1 MEPMMTLSDIY
12 SCSPVEVD
20 NWLRTNSFRVP
31 TSIDT
36 PEELSAAS
44 TLLAELV
51 NWYAYL
57 SSLLGSFKY
66 LIRDA
71 KDRKD
76 KKTADA
82 LIDKKEMVYLAME
95 TANKQ
100 RETISRMVTIKQLA
114 NEELKSL
121 GLL

>member
-1 MEPMMTLSDIY
+1 MTLNDIY
-12 SCSPVEVD
+12 TCSPVEVD
-20 NWLRTNSFRVP
+20 QWLRSHSYVIP

-36 PEELSAAS
+36 PAELNHAS
-44 TLLAELV
+44 VVMAELV

-57 SSLLGSFKY
+57 SSLLGSMKY
-66 LIRDA
+66 LVREA

-76 KKTADA
+76 KKLADD
-82 LIDKKEMVYLAME
+82 LIDKKELIYLSME

-100 RETISRMVTIKQLA
+100 RETLSRMVTIKQIA

-121 GLL
+121 SLL

>member
-1 MEPMMTLSDIY
+1 MTLEDIY

-20 NWLRTNSFRVP
+20 RWLRNHSYTIP

-36 PEELSAAS
+36 PEELNRAS
-44 TLLAELV
+44 IIMAELV

-57 SSLLGSFKY
+57 SSLLGSLKY
-66 LIRDA
+66 LVRDA

-76 KKTADA
+76 KKLADD
-82 LIDKKEMVYLAME
+82 LIDKKEMIFLSME

-100 RETISRMVTIKQLA
+100 RETISRMVTIKQIA

-121 GLL
+121 NLL

>member
-1 MEPMMTLSDIY
+1 VNILTLEDIY

-20 NWLRTNSFRVP
+20 RWLRNHSYTIP

-36 PEELSAAS
+36 PEELNRAS
-44 TLLAELV
+44 IIMAELV

-57 SSLLGSFKY
+57 SSLLGSLKY
-66 LIRDA
+66 LVRDA

-76 KKTADA
+76 KKLADD
-82 LIDKKEMVYLAME
+82 LIDKKEMIFLSME

-100 RETISRMVTIKQLA
+100 RETISRMVTIKQIA

-121 GLL
+121 NLL